1 MDSTY
6 IPQTL
11 QVLVLYCIGTFCLS
25 NFGRFFFYEIR
36 RYVLLC
42 ILGGPRNLNETHHK
56 LRHIVVQVQVLVVT
70 ALSLRSSKD
79 YYGVARKD
87 ELHDDNGRRSG

>member
-1 MDSTY
+1 MKCGQYLHTCTADATCTVVVHFAYLISG
-6 IPQTL
+6 
-11 QVLVLYCIGTFCLS
+11 VS
-25 NFGRFFFYEIR
+25 FFT